1 MVIDEEEFKLVT
13 NAAQGSMAIIKGYL
27 ASLGSFVGS
36 LTIAKN
42 EGIRAQ

>member
-1 MVIDEEEFKLVT
+1 
-13 NAAQGSMAIIKGYL
+13 MAIIKGYL